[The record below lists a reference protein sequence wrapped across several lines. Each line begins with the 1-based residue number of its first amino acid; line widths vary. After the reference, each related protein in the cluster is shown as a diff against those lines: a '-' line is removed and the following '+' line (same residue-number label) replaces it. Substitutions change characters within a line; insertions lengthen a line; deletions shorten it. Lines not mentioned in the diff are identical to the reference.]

1 MNPENRNRILTCIAL
16 FLLNFILK
24 FSDVSSTDIGLDEPF
39 TIFNAQRNLTGI
51 IELLKTDNN
60 PPLHLFIMHFWI
72 NWFGNG
78 LVSARFLSVVFS
90 SLAAVALFLSAARH
104 FSYRTGLIASL
115 IFTASNL
122 QMFYAHDARVYS
134 LFMLLSILNLNSFLN
149 FIYSEKKNTNKSIII
164 FTLINIL
171 LCYAHFFGFVILLV
185 ETIVCLIATDFR
197 RHFTKLIIS
206 STVVIVTFLWYIPII
221 IDRFKI
227 TTSGNWIPFPVITD
241 LYTMIWRFS
250 NVPVFA
256 VLFILVTSIVL
267 SLKWNLLNKE
277 PDKKVKISLLMFLI
291 SYLLLFFISF
301 KIPVFIDRYLLF
313 TSAYFYILVSV
324 AFLNML
330 KSRNWNFYISIILTI
345 VLFFTLD
352 LKRGKKES
360 TKEMAEFVAQNT
372 KIPTNIIITPQWF
385 DLNTTYYLKPEW
397 FNNVGHLQDSLV
409 QHQIFAVNKAEN
421 IPGLGSNNPAILIDN
436 SGQENSVRSFMIS
449 NYKIR
454 SERAFGGNLR
464 VILFDPKN

>member
-1 MNPENRNRILTCIAL
+1 MNPENRNRTLTCIAL

-24 FSDVSSTDIGLDEPF
+24 FSHVSSTDIGLDEPF
-39 TIFNAQRNLTGI
+39 TIFNAQRNFAGI
-51 IELLKTDNN
+51 IELLKIDNN

-72 NWFGNG
+72 KSFGAG
-78 LVSARFLSVVFS
+78 LVSARFLSVLFS
-90 SLAAVALFLSAARH
+90 SLAAAALFLSATRH
-104 FSYRTGLIASL
+104 FNYRTGLIASL
-115 IFTASNL
+115 IFSASNL

-134 LFMLLSILNLNSFLN
+134 LFMLLAILNFNSFFN
-149 FIYSEKKNTNKSIII
+149 FIYSEKKNTNKSILI

-185 ETIVCLIATDFR
+185 ETIVCMIVTDFR
-197 RHFTKLIIS
+197 RHLTKLIIS
-206 STVVIVTFLWYIPII
+206 STAVLVTFLWYIPII

-256 VLFILVTSIVL
+256 VLFIGITLIVL
-267 SLKWNLLNKE
+267 TLKWSELNKE
-277 PDKKVKISLLMFLI
+277 SDNKLKISLLMFLI
-291 SYLLLFFISF
+291 SYLLLFSISL

-313 TSAYFYILVSV
+313 TSAYFYVLVTIAILNIFKSPNRSLYS
-324 AFLNML
+324 AFV
-330 KSRNWNFYISIILTI
+330 LTI
-345 VLFFTLD
+345 ALFFTLD

-360 TKEMAEFVAQNT
+360 SKEMAEFVAQNS

-385 DLNTTYYLKPEW
+385 DLNTAYYLKPQW
-397 FNNVGHLQDSLV
+397 FNNVAHLQDSLV
-409 QHQIFAVNKAEN
+409 QNQIFAVNKAEN
-421 IPGLGSNNPAILIDN
+421 IPGINSSIPAILIDN
-436 SGQENSVRSFMIS
+436 SGQENSVRSYMIS